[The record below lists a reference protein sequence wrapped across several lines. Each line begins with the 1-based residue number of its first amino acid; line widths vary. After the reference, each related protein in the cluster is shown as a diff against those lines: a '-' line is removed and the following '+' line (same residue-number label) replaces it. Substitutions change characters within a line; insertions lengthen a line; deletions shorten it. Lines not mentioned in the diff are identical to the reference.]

1 MVDKRS
7 SDGRQTGG
15 RFASGNNIGRGRSEG
30 SRNKAS
36 LAVDALLDGEA
47 EALTR
52 KAIDL
57 ALDGDTVALRLC
69 LERLCPPRRDRSV
82 RIKMAR
88 METPQDVLGAIA
100 TVVGAVARG
109 AITPSEGQALASLR
123 NTPAELCPDWVLIS
137 HIVGRAVGPKEAAE
151 IYEDEGFWAMM
162 GTC

>member
-1 MVDKRS
+1 MAARGNPA
-7 SDGRQTGG
+7 GRPH
-15 RFASGNNIGRGRSEG
+15 R

-52 KAIDL
+52 KAIEL
-57 ALDGDTVALRLC
+57 ALGGDTVALRLC

-109 AITPSEGQALASLR
+109 AITPSEGQSLASLIEVQR
-123 NTPAELCPDWVLIS
+123 KAIETVEIEQRLAALEQ
-137 HIVGRAVGPKEAAE
+137 AVEPR
-151 IYEDEGFWAMM
+151 
-162 GTC
+162 